1 MNISRRQFFKRTAAI
16 AGATII
22 GSGVPAFAVERNPSE
37 LSKGNTANRRNW
49 KVWVARKE
57 AGIED
62 ERSGVLVDTS
72 LCIGCRRCEWACNE
86 WNKNAN
92 RPVKEFEASVNEEKS
107 VFDKI
112 RRTHAGN
119 FTVVNRFKSSKDG
132 NPIYVKKQCM
142 HCEEPGCLSSC
153 FVDAYSKTG
162 KGSVLYN
169 PSVCIGC
176 RYCMLACPFDIP
188 AYEYNDALNPQIT
201 KCTMCYDRITE
212 PGFVPACVEI
222 CPAGVMRF
230 GKRKDLINLAHEKIN
245 SNPGKYVDHVYGE
258 HEVGGTSW
266 LYLSTVPFEQI
277 GFKTDLEKT
286 PIAKAGKGFLFMV
299 KMFEIVGAWPLVFG
313 AYYAISKARKA
324 KMSHET
330 SSEKGE
336 GHGGKH

>member
-1 MNISRRQFFKRTAAI
+1 MNISRREFFKRTAAI

-22 GSGVPAFAVERNPSE
+22 GSGVPVLAGEKTPSE
-37 LSKGNTANRRNW
+37 LSKGNTANAKNW
-49 KVWVARKE
+49 KIWTERHE
-57 AGIED
+57 AGVRD
-62 ERSGVLVDTS
+62 ERYGVLVDTT

-92 RPVKEFEASVNEEKS
+92 QPIKEFEASVNEANS
-107 VFDKI
+107 VFNKI
-112 RRTHAGN
+112 RRMHAGN
-119 FTVVNRFKSSKDG
+119 FTVVNRFKNPRDG
-132 NPIYVKKQCM
+132 NPLYVKRQCM
-142 HCEEPGCLSSC
+142 HCEDPGCSSSC
-153 FVDAYSKTG
+153 FVEAYRKSE

-169 PSVCIGC
+169 PHVCIGC
-176 RYCMLACPFDIP
+176 RYCMLACPFDVP

-266 LYLSTVPFEQI
+266 LYLSPVPFDLI
-277 GFKTDLEKT
+277 GFKTNIGKT
-286 PIAKAGKGFLFMV
+286 PIPQLTKGYLTMV

-313 AYYAISKARKA
+313 AYYAISKARK
-324 KMSHET
+324 KTSHET